1 MTEEA
6 ISIYEKI
13 LSTIPESLDF
23 NFISVKV
30 TTSRTLTLN
39 NPSDSSILFKITNSL
54 GYIFSPSE
62 GIIPKNKSITIT
74 VSITP
79 NNASVLVANAQ
90 ITLDDKYNKIFKLS
104 SIAKY
109 PYLTINREHI
119 DFGIIEFGKVTYN
132 ELIIINSENV
142 SAKFEIER
150 TSVQPG
156 KNPQIFFLS
165 ALKGEIPPQSS
176 FLVYIKYITFFPNVS
191 SYETYNVKVIGGN
204 TINFSICGSCSA
216 LRTYVNV
223 KYVNFKTVELG
234 KSVTRLIRVYNDSD
248 TKTEFQIFHN
258 NDGAF
263 KIDNNNGVIMPRS
276 NKRIIITFKPYETIL
291 YYERIFILIRNHV
304 LYALDIY
311 GACHDLLN
319 KTLQLNQKFVDTFRY
334 KLLNGEFFGK
344 KNSKL
349 NKDYLPDEL
358 KDKENE
364 FTLTNGKLNNN
375 TNIKI
380 DANATLTNL
389 NLEKV
394 SQLQLH
400 KELLWEITSNTRI
413 ISLENEHIDF
423 HFVACNNTSD
433 AIVVRAKNNTNFK
446 VKIKWILE
454 RPIITNNLVKTV
466 NLFLYNEAIFIIQP
480 EEIILGPNGYFDFKL
495 YFKPNKKEYYFY
507 SDIPCQ
513 ATIIDN
519 TIMNTLTNNLSSL
532 KEESKNQNDKTVRL
546 LETVSNFK
554 TKSNLSNR
562 KQLKPI
568 SNKTCI
574 NFTNKAKKILGITT
588 REKKKDPTQ
597 TNEYFNPP
605 ITTHLSVVGHSFP
618 PDNQIFIPMYEL
630 NPKNEIFF
638 SPASINQSMYQTLK
652 IINKSDTPL
661 FFSFSTDPSK
671 VFRMQNKYGLI
682 EGNQFKLILIEFCPK
697 DTLVYRYPLRIMFNH
712 DTSNIKTIILN
723 GLCVDP
729 VIEIQG
735 VKNDIFFPPSFL
747 GITTK
752 KKLTIINRS
761 PIRIKVKIICDNN
774 EDGVIE
780 VQPNNFEMDRN
791 LIKDIEVSLT
801 PLKKNDFTSQIH
813 FHVERLYESQ
823 IENIGIF
830 NPGSQIN
837 DINNKSN
844 SLMPIAEED
853 KREFIKTINVLGKG
867 SDGSLTI
874 KPNLL
879 EFGTVKVGFNKKLAF
894 SIYNPTIT
902 NFYIKLET
910 ENIKNENVSAD
921 KIKDIVSFDFT
932 EGLINSF
939 CKREI
944 TVTFKPISR
953 SSINIHVLIYAT
965 EHNDTLKD
973 NEENKNNYEN
983 NSNKPLK
990 CELDIKANGDYP
1002 LIKICDVRN
1011 DQVGINNLWHLFNV
1025 DEANEELQKQLTE
1038 EEINYNVGDRDNKKI
1053 NEMKGKLKC
1062 IKFDFGKHI
1071 RKKNAKVNFF
1081 DVYLTLKNEG
1091 GVSSEFYFKF
1101 PDDINIKREIW
1112 MDPVEPTSND
1122 KVEYHVLKE
1131 KIFEIEPRRSKLE
1144 PNECCNIRL
1153 RYNFKEKGNH
1163 KLRVIFQIVNGKPL
1177 IFELNAVSFN
1187 EKQGMIEI
1195 KKPVLNFSYV
1205 PIGYMDYIVRPFELY
1220 NVGGIKIRYKIDDTE
1235 IRKFNEENHHFEI
1248 FKIEETE
1255 GSIGPGDYKYIAVFF
1270 RPLTSKEYILPLT
1283 VYYIDDINHN
1293 KEEETNIKR
1302 PNISQIPITIKGHG
1316 YHPLKFKPDKIPSP
1330 FLTMPN
1336 DRMCNVFNG
1345 EIIQKCGISVEEID
1359 FGECDINQSKN
1370 QTFILYN
1377 FSNEASLNFDFRDP
1391 GFILKDEIE
1400 IKPNKDK
1407 LERNSHILIKMILT
1421 PKGYISN
1428 YDGEI
1433 DINITWNAENS
1444 NKVLD
1449 KEVLHIR
1456 IRKQTKLKEIPGSVE
1471 NTENEHQC
1479 FIETVLTDLTREIL
1493 CEESFQ
1499 HHLNKLIDDQPLG
1512 IYDWTNDIPYPSNE
1526 DVRDKIIS
1534 NYFNK
1539 AKVELNSD
1547 NNNVLPNKR
1556 NATKGNSSHL
1566 SSNTSHYKNSVYN
1579 PNLDMDRIMEKEHD
1593 IFGDEEDLRIQ
1604 EKYTRELLDKY
1615 KLTIPEVNESLALV
1629 NQESRKLISNDIME
1643 TTIYNIIS
1651 EAVYGETDLTE
1662 KTRIY
1667 FFNK

>member
-1 MTEEA
+1 M
-6 ISIYEKI
+6 ISTYEKI
-13 LSTIPESLDF
+13 LSSIKDSYDF
-23 NFISVKV
+23 NFIPVKS
-30 TTSRTLTLN
+30 TSSKTITLT
-39 NPSDSSILFKITNSL
+39 NPSDSSILFNISNSA
-54 GYIFSPSE
+54 GYIFSPSG
-62 GIIPKNKSITIT
+62 GIIPKNKSINIT
-74 VSITP
+74 LSINP

-90 ITLDDKYNKIFKLS
+90 ITLDDKYKKIFKIS
-104 SIAKY
+104 SIAKF
-109 PYLTINREHI
+109 PYLTINKQHI
-119 DFGIIEFGKVTYN
+119 DFGLVEFGKTTYN

-142 SAKFEIER
+142 SAKFEIQR
-150 TSVQPG
+150 TSDQPG
-156 KNPQIFFLS
+156 KSPQIFFLS
-165 ALKGEIPPQSS
+165 QLKGEIPPQSS
-176 FLVYIKYITFFPNVS
+176 FLLYIKYITFFSNVS
-191 SYETYNVKVIGGN
+191 SYETYNIKVIGGN
-204 TINFSICGSCSA
+204 TIHFSISGSCSP

-223 KYVNFKTVELG
+223 KYINFKSIELG
-234 KSVTRLIRVYNDSD
+234 NSVTRLIRVHNDSD
-248 TKTEFQIFHN
+248 TKTDFQIFHN

-263 KIDNNNGVIMPRS
+263 IFDNTQGIIMPRS
-276 NKRIIITFKPYETIL
+276 NQRVIITFKPYETIL
-291 YYERIFILIRNHV
+291 YYERIFILIRNHI
-304 LYALDIY
+304 LYAIDIY

-319 KTLQLNQKFVDTFRY
+319 KTLQLNQKFIDTFRY
-334 KLLNGEFFGK
+334 KLLSGEFFGK
-344 KNSKL
+344 KAIH
-349 NKDYLPDEL
+349 NKNYLSDNL
-358 KDKENE
+358 KEQE
-364 FTLTNGKLNNN
+364 ITLSNKLNNN

-380 DANATLTNL
+380 DANATLN
-389 NLEKV
+389 NFQLESV

-413 ISLENEHIDF
+413 ISFETEHIDF
-423 HFVACNNTSD
+423 HYVKCNNTSE
-433 AIVVRAKNNTNFK
+433 AYILRAKNNTNYNVK
-446 VKIKWILE
+446 VKWILE
-454 RPIITNNLVKTV
+454 RPIITSNLVKTV
-466 NLFLYNEAIFIIQP
+466 NLFTYSDAIFIVQP
-480 EEIILGPNGYFDFKL
+480 EEIVFGPNGYFDFKV
-495 YFKPNKKEYYFY
+495 YFKPNKREFYFY

-513 ATIIDN
+513 STIIDPNNNNINNSLLNNN
-519 TIMNTLTNNLSSL
+519 TSL
-532 KEESKNQNDKTVRL
+532 KEESKNQNDKKSML
-546 LETVSNFK
+546 LGTTSNFRTK
-554 TKSNLSNR
+554 TNLNSKR
-562 KQLKPI
+562 QLKPI
-568 SNKTCI
+568 SNRTCI
-574 NFTNKAKKILGITT
+574 NFTNKAKQILGITT

-605 ITTHLSVVGHSFP
+605 LTTHLSVVGHSFP
-618 PDNQIFIPMYEL
+618 PDNQIFIPMFEL
-630 NPKNEIFF
+630 NPKNEIYF

-661 FFSFSTDPSK
+661 FYSFSTDPGK

-682 EGNQFKLILIEFCPK
+682 EGNKFKLILIEFCPK
-697 DTLVYRYPLRIMFNH
+697 DTLVYRYPLRIIFNH
-712 DTSNIKTIILN
+712 DTSNVKTIILN

-735 VKNDIFFPPSFL
+735 VKNEIYFPPSFI

-761 PIRIKVKIICDNN
+761 PIRIKVKITCENN
-774 EDGVIE
+774 EDGIIE
-780 VQPNNFEMDRN
+780 VHPNNFEMDRN
-791 LIKDIEVSLT
+791 LIMNFEVSLT
-801 PLKKNDFTSQIH
+801 PLKQVDFSSQIH

-830 NPGSQIN
+830 NPGSFNNDNNNIN
-837 DINNKSN
+837 SDIINKGS
-844 SLMPIAEED
+844 SLMPIYEED
-853 KREFIKTINVLGKG
+853 KREFLKTINVLGKG
-867 SDGSLTI
+867 SDGKLTI

-879 EFGTVKVGFNKKLAF
+879 EFGTVKVGFNKKLSF
-894 SIYNPTIT
+894 SVYNPTIT

-910 ENIKNENVSAD
+910 EILKNDNITNE
-921 KIKDIVSFDFT
+921 KIKEVVQFDFT

-953 SSINIHVLIYAT
+953 SSVDIHVLIYAT
-965 EHNDTLKD
+965 EHNDNLKD
-973 NEENKNNYEN
+973 EENKNNN
-983 NSNKPLK
+983 NTNINKPLK
-990 CELDIKANGDYP
+990 CELNIKANGDYP

-1071 RKKNAKVNFF
+1071 RKKNAKVNYF

-1131 KIFEIEPRRSKLE
+1131 KIFEIEPRKSKLE

-1177 IFELNAVSFN
+1177 IFELNAVTFN
-1187 EKQGMIEI
+1187 EKQGTIEI
-1195 KKPVLNFSYV
+1195 KKPTLNFSYV

-1220 NVGGIKIRYKIDDTE
+1220 NVGGIKIRYKIDE
-1235 IRKFNEENHHFEI
+1235 SVIKQFNEENHNFEI
-1248 FKIEETE
+1248 FKIDEID

-1283 VYYIDDINHN
+1283 VYYIDDINHG
-1293 KEEETNIKR
+1293 KEEENSNNKR

-1316 YHPLKFKPDKIPSP
+1316 YHPLKFIPEKIPSP

-1336 DRMCNVFNG
+1336 DRMCNEFNG
-1345 EIIQKCGISVEEID
+1345 EIIQKCGVSVEEID
-1359 FGECDINQSKN
+1359 FGECQIGQSKN

-1377 FSNEASLNFDFRDP
+1377 FSNEASLNFDFRDA

-1456 IRKQTKLKEIPGSVE
+1456 IRKQTKLKEISGYVE
-1471 NTENEHQC
+1471 KTENEHQC

-1499 HHLNKLIDDQPLG
+1499 KNLTYLLDNQPLG
-1512 IYDWTNDIPYPSNE
+1512 IYDWSNNIPYPSNE
-1526 DVRDKIIS
+1526 EVRDKIMS
-1534 NYFNK
+1534 NYFHK
-1539 AKVELNSD
+1539 AKIELNTD
-1547 NNNVLPNKR
+1547 NNTNIISNKR
-1556 NATKGNSSHL
+1556 NVATKGNSSHL
-1566 SSNTSHYKNSVYN
+1566 SSNTSHAKNIAE
-1579 PNLDMDRIMEKEHD
+1579 MDKIMENTFCE
-1593 IFGDEEDLRIQ
+1593 EEDFIIQ
-1604 EKYTRELLDKY
+1604 EKYSRELLDKY
-1615 KLTIPEVNESLALV
+1615 KLTVTEVNEGYALV
-1629 NQESRKLISNDIME
+1629 NKESRKLISNDIME